1 MIRIRVPATTANLG
15 PGFDTLGI
23 ALNMYNHF
31 IFEQIESGLEIRGAF
46 SYHCDENNLVY
57 RSMLKTFEKTGYR
70 HSGIRITIDSDIP
83 VSRGLGSSAAC
94 IVAGVMAAGI
104 MSKADLSQQQ
114 VLEIA
119 TEIEGHPDNTAPA
132 IFGGLIVSMMQG
144 SDIIYN
150 TVSIAS
156 SFKFIAMIP
165 DFTLSTQM
173 ARSVL
178 PKQVD
183 HKAAVHNVGRVS
195 LLISALCNG
204 RLDLLSYALQDNLH
218 QPYREKLINNYQD
231 ITKRCSEPGCLGS
244 YISGAGPTIM
254 CLREND
260 HSDFDE
266 EMRQYLATLGDNW
279 ILKELDIDHEG
290 AKLL

>member
-15 PGFDTLGI
+15 PGFDTLGA
-23 ALNMYNHF
+23 ALNIYNHF
-31 IFEQIESGLEIRGAF
+31 TFEQIKSGLEIRGAA
-46 SYHCDENNLVY
+46 SYHSDQNNLVY
-57 RSMLKTFEKTGYR
+57 RSMLRTFEKTGYR
-70 HSGIRITIDSDIP
+70 PCGIRITIDSDIP
-83 VSRGLGSSAAC
+83 ISRGLGSSASC

-104 MSKADLSQQQ
+104 MSKADFTRED
-114 VLEIA
+114 VLRIA

-132 IFGGLIVSMMQG
+132 IFGGLIVSIMQDA
-144 SDIIYN
+144 DIIYN
-150 TVSIAS
+150 KVDIAS

-183 HKAAVHNVGRVS
+183 HKTAVKNIGRVS
-195 LLISALCNG
+195 LLISALSNG
-204 RLDLLSYALQDNLH
+204 RLDLLRHALEDDLH
-218 QPYREKLINNYQD
+218 QPYRARLINDYDD
-231 ITKRCSEPGCLGS
+231 ITKKCAELGSLGS

-260 HSDFDE
+260 HIDFDNN
-266 EMRQYLATLGDNW
+266 MRQYLAALSDKW
-279 ILKELDIDHEG
+279 ILKELDIDNEG
-290 AKLL
+290 AMIF

>member
-15 PGFDTLGI
+15 PGFDTLGV

-31 IFEQIESGLEIRGAF
+31 TFEQIKRGLEIRGAA

-57 RSMLKTFEKTGYR
+57 KSMLKTFEKTGYEK
-70 HSGIRITIDSDIP
+70 SGIRITIDSDIP

-104 MSKADLSQQQ
+104 MSKADLTQQQ

-132 IFGGLIVSMMQG
+132 IFGGLIVSMMHG

-150 TVSIAS
+150 TVNIAS

-178 PKQVD
+178 PKHVD
-183 HKAAVHNVGRVS
+183 HKAAVNNVGRVS
-195 LLISALCNG
+195 LLISALSNG

-218 QPYREKLINNYQD
+218 QPYREKLINDYHN
-231 ITKRCSEPGCLGS
+231 ITKRCRELGCLGS

-266 EMRQYLATLGDNW
+266 GMRQYLSTLSDKW
-279 ILKELDIDHEG
+279 ILKELDIDNNG
-290 AKLL
+290 AIIL

>member
-1 MIRIRVPATTANLG
+1 MIKIRVPATTANLG

-23 ALNMYNHF
+23 ALNMYNIF
-31 IFEQIESGLEIRGAF
+31 TFEQIESGLEIRGAF
-46 SYHCDENNLVY
+46 AYHSDENNLVY
-57 RSMLKTFEKTGYR
+57 TSMLRTFKKIGYKNT
-70 HSGIRITIDSDIP
+70 GIRITIDSDIP

-104 MSKADLSQQQ
+104 ISNANLTRQQ

-132 IFGGLIVSMMQG
+132 IFGGLIVSVMDG
-144 SDIIYN
+144 KNIIYN
-150 TVSIAS
+150 PVNIAKG
-156 SFKFIAMIP
+156 FKFIAMIP
-165 DFTLSTQM
+165 EFTLSTQL

-183 HKAAVHNVGRVS
+183 HKMAVNNVGRVS
-195 LLISALCNG
+195 MLISALANG
-204 RLDLLSYALQDNLH
+204 RLDLLKYALGDNLH
-218 QPYREKLINNYQD
+218 QPYRAQLIKDYDN
-231 ITKRCSEPGCLGS
+231 ITKKCSELGCLGS

-260 HSDFDE
+260 HADFDE
-266 EMRQYLATLGDNW
+266 NIKEYLKTLHDKW
-279 ILKELDIDHEG
+279 TIRELKMDMEG
-290 AKLL
+290 AKQL